1 MLKSRVMLITGA
13 AGGIGRATA
22 LVAARAGARVFAADL
37 DPAGAEETERLVREA
52 GGEARAA
59 ACDVA
64 QAPSVKAL
72 VANVVATFG
81 RIDCAFNNA
90 GIEGSPAPVAALEE
104 DDFDRVIAVNL
115 KGVWLAMKHEIAAM
129 LPQGGGAIVNTA
141 SIAGLVGT
149 AGYAA
154 YIASKH
160 GVTGLTK
167 SAALAY
173 ASQGIRVNAVCP
185 GFIETAM
192 TARIFEGQAA
202 RKEGLIARIAQGRFG
217 TPEEIADAVVWMCSD
232 GARYLN
238 GHLLTVDG
246 GYVAM

>member
-1 MLKSRVMLITGA
+1 MLSSKVMLVTGA

-22 LVAARAGARVFAADL
+22 LAAARAGARVFAADL
-37 DPAGAEETERLVREA
+37 DAPGAEQTARLVRSMGAE
-52 GGEARAA
+52 A
-59 ACDVA
+59 ACAGCDVSRT
-64 QAPSVKAL
+64 QSVKAL
-72 VANVVATFG
+72 IATVIAKFG
-81 RIDCAFNNA
+81 CIDCAFNNA

-129 LPQGGGAIVNTA
+129 LTQGGGTIINTA

-149 AGYAA
+149 PGYAA

-173 ASQGIRVNAVCP
+173 APYGIRVNAVCP

-192 TARIFEGQAA
+192 TARIFEGQAG
-202 RKEGLIARIAQGRFG
+202 RKDALVARIAQGRFG
-217 TPEEIADAVVWMCSD
+217 TPEEIADVVVWMCSD

-238 GHLLTVDG
+238 GHMLTVDG

>member
-1 MLKSRVMLITGA
+1 MLSSKVLLVTGA
-13 AGGIGRATA
+13 GGGIGRATA
-22 LVAARAGARVFAADL
+22 LAAARAGASVFAADL
-37 DPAGAEETERLVREA
+37 DLASAQETARLVRDA
-52 GGEARAA
+52 GAQAHAA

-64 QAPSVKAL
+64 QSASVAAL
-72 VANVVATFG
+72 VAEVTTVFG

-90 GIEGSPAPVAALEE
+90 GIEGSPAPVATLEE

-115 KGVWLAMKHEIAAM
+115 KGVWLSMKHEIAAM
-129 LPQGGGAIVNTA
+129 LVHGGGVIVNTA

-149 AGYAA
+149 PGYAA

-173 ASQGIRVNAVCP
+173 APQGIRVNAVCP

-192 TARIFEGQAA
+192 TARIFDGQAA

-238 GHLLTVDG
+238 GHMLTVDG

>member
-22 LVAARAGARVFAADL
+22 LAAARAGARVFAADL
-37 DPAGAEETERLVREA
+37 DASGAEETARLVRDA
-52 GGEARAA
+52 GGEARATA
-59 ACDVA
+59 SDVV
-64 QAPSVKAL
+64 QATSVKAL
-72 VANVVATFG
+72 VTSVIAAFG

-90 GIEGSPAPVAALEE
+90 GIEGSPAPVAAQEE

-115 KGVWLAMKHEIAAM
+115 KGVWLAMKYEIAAM
-129 LPQGGGAIVNTA
+129 LAQGGGAIVNTA

-149 AGYAA
+149 PGYSA

-192 TARIFEGQAA
+192 TGRIFEGQAA
-202 RKEGLIARIAQGRFG
+202 RKEDLISRIAQRRFG

-238 GHLLTVDG
+238 GHMLTVDG

>member
-1 MLKSRVMLITGA
+1 MSQRASVSTVSSKALRPGA
-13 AGGIGRATA
+13 I
-22 LVAARAGARVFAADL
+22 AADL
-37 DPAGAEETERLVREA
+37 DPAGAEETARLVRDT
-52 GGEARAA
+52 GGEAHAA

-64 QAPSVKAL
+64 QATSVKAL
-72 VANVVATFG
+72 VANVVASFG

-129 LPQGGGAIVNTA
+129 LAQGGGTIVNTA

-149 AGYAA
+149 PGYAA

-185 GFIETAM
+185 GFIESAM

-202 RKEGLIARIAQGRFG
+202 RKEALVARIAQGRFG
-217 TPEEIADAVVWMCSD
+217 APEEIADAVVWMCSE

-238 GHLLTVDG
+238 GHMLTVDG

>member
-1 MLKSRVMLITGA
+1 MI
-13 AGGIGRATA
+13 
-22 LVAARAGARVFAADL
+22 AADL
-37 DPAGAEETERLVREA
+37 DPAGAEETARLVRDT
-52 GGEARAA
+52 GGEAHAA

-64 QAPSVKAL
+64 QATSVKAL
-72 VANVVATFG
+72 VANVVASFG

-129 LPQGGGAIVNTA
+129 LAQGGGTIVNTA

-149 AGYAA
+149 PGYAA

-185 GFIETAM
+185 GFIESAM

-202 RKEGLIARIAQGRFG
+202 RKEALVARIAQGRFG
-217 TPEEIADAVVWMCSD
+217 APEEIADAVVWMCSD

-238 GHLLTVDG
+238 GHMLTVDG

>member
-1 MLKSRVMLITGA
+1 MLRQPTLPKSDRLLVTGA

-22 LVAARAGARVFAADL
+22 LAATRAGARVFAADL
-37 DPAGAEETERLVREA
+37 DAP
-52 GGEARAA
+52 GGEAQSAG
-59 ACDVA
+59 CDVA
-64 QAPSVKAL
+64 QAASVKAL
-72 VANVVATFG
+72 IAAVTAAFG

-90 GIEGSPAPVAALEE
+90 GIEGSPAPVATMEE

-115 KGVWLAMKHEIAAM
+115 KGVWLAMKHEISAM
-129 LPQGGGAIVNTA
+129 LPKGGGAIVNTA

-149 AGYAA
+149 PGYCA

-192 TARIFEGQAA
+192 TGRIFEGHAA
-202 RKEGLIARIAQGRFG
+202 RKEDLISRIAQRRFG

-238 GHLLTVDG
+238 GHMLTVDG

>member
-1 MLKSRVMLITGA
+1 MRPGA
-13 AGGIGRATA
+13 I
-22 LVAARAGARVFAADL
+22 AADL
-37 DPAGAEETERLVREA
+37 DPAGAEETARLARDT
-52 GGEARAA
+52 GGEAHAA

-64 QAPSVKAL
+64 QATSVKAL
-72 VANVVATFG
+72 VANVVASFG

-129 LPQGGGAIVNTA
+129 LAQGGGTIVNTA

-149 AGYAA
+149 PGYAA

-185 GFIETAM
+185 GFIESAM

-202 RKEGLIARIAQGRFG
+202 RKEALVARIAQGRFG
-217 TPEEIADAVVWMCSD
+217 APEEIADAVVWMCSD

-238 GHLLTVDG
+238 GHMLTVDG

>member
-1 MLKSRVMLITGA
+1 MLASKVIVVTGA
-13 AGGIGRATA
+13 AGGIGRAAA
-22 LVAARAGARVFAADL
+22 LAAARAGATIFAADL
-37 DPAGAEETERLVREA
+37 DANGAAATAALVRSA
-52 GGEARAA
+52 GGQAQSC

-64 QAPSVKAL
+64 QEASVKAM
-72 VANVVATFG
+72 VDAAIAAYG
-81 RIDCAFNNA
+81 RLDCAFNNA
-90 GIEGSPAPVAALEE
+90 GIEGSPDPVGALAEA
-104 DDFDRVIAVNL
+104 DFDRVIAVNL
-115 KGVWLAMKHEIAAM
+115 KGVFLTMKHELARM
-129 LPQGGGAIVNTA
+129 LPRAAGAIVNTA

-149 AGYAA
+149 PGYAA

-173 ASQGIRVNAVCP
+173 APHGIRVNAVCP
-185 GFIETAM
+185 GFIQTAM
-192 TARIFEGQAA
+192 TDRIFEDQAA
-202 RKEGLIARIAQGRFG
+202 RKEGLMSRIAQGRFG

-238 GHLLTVDG
+238 GHMLTVDG

>member
-1 MLKSRVMLITGA
+1 MLDSKVVLITGA

-22 LVAARAGARVFAADL
+22 LAATRAGARVFAADL
-37 DPAGAEETERLVREA
+37 DAAGAEETARLVRD
-52 GGEARAA
+52 GGGTAHAC

-64 QAPSVKAL
+64 QAASVKAL
-72 VANVVATFG
+72 IAAVTTAFG
-81 RIDCAFNNA
+81 RLDCAFNNA

-104 DDFDRVIAVNL
+104 DDFDRVIAINL

-129 LPQGGGAIVNTA
+129 LAQGGGAIVNTA

-149 AGYAA
+149 PGYCA
-154 YIASKH
+154 YTASKH

-173 ASQGIRVNAVCP
+173 APHGIRVNAVCP

-192 TARIFEGQAA
+192 TGRIFEGQAA
-202 RKEGLIARIAQGRFG
+202 RKEDLIARIAQRRFG

-238 GHLLTVDG
+238 GHMLTVDG

>member
-1 MLKSRVMLITGA
+1 MLETRVMLVTGA

-22 LVAARAGARVFAADL
+22 LAAARAGARVFAADL
-37 DPAGAEETERLVREA
+37 DAPGAEETARLVRSA
-52 GGEARAA
+52 GGEAQSAG
-59 ACDVA
+59 CDVA
-64 QAPSVKAL
+64 QATSVQAL
-72 VANVVATFG
+72 IAAVTAAFG

-90 GIEGSPAPVAALEE
+90 GIEGSPAPVATMEE

-129 LPQGGGAIVNTA
+129 LPKGGGAIVNTA

-149 AGYAA
+149 PGYCA

-192 TARIFEGQAA
+192 TGRIFEGHAA
-202 RKEGLIARIAQGRFG
+202 RKEELISRIAQRRFG

-238 GHLLTVDG
+238 GHMLTVDG